1 MPNKEKNGHLFR
13 KKELREGIMKEI
25 EKLRHDLDMCDEI
38 IVDALRMRYQIIQE
52 ITNYKQENGMEV
64 VQPEEEE
71 RKKRFVADKLGDYK
85 YKKSILKVYESIL
98 YRSKRIQSHE
108 IFDFNIFL
116 IGFMGVGKS
125 TVSKA
130 LQHTFAMDVIE
141 MDEIIAKNNGMSI
154 SEIFE
159 LHGEEY
165 FRNEETQLLKD
176 CQGAKNKI
184 ISCGGG
190 VAMRQVNVDE
200 MRKSGKVVLLTA
212 NPETIL
218 DRVKG
223 NHDRPLLENK
233 KNVNDITD
241 LMEKRRPAYEA
252 AADIVISTDGKSA
265 YQICEE
271 IITKV
276 NE

>member
-1 MPNKEKNGHLFR
+1 
-13 KKELREGIMKEI
+13 MKEI
-25 EKLRHDLDMCDEI
+25 EKLRNDLDMCDEI

-64 VQPEEEE
+64 VQPQEEE
-71 RKKRFVADKLGDYK
+71 RKKQFVSDKLGDYK

-116 IGFMGVGKS
+116 VGFMGVGKS

-130 LQHTFAMDVIE
+130 LQRTFAMDVIE

-165 FRNEETQLLKD
+165 FRNEETELLRS
-176 CQGAKNKI
+176 CQGEKNKI

-212 NPETIL
+212 APETIL

-233 KNVNDITD
+233 KNVDDIRD

-265 YQICEE
+265 YEICEE
-271 IITKV
+271 IIAKV
-276 NE
+276 NEK

>member
-1 MPNKEKNGHLFR
+1 M
-13 KKELREGIMKEI
+13 KELD
-25 EKLRHDLDMCDEI
+25 KLRNDLDMCDEI

-52 ITNYKQENGMEV
+52 ITNYKQENGIQV

-71 RKKRFVADKLGDYK
+71 RKKNYVMQKLDDYK

-108 IFDFNIFL
+108 LFDFNIFL

-130 LQHTFAMDVIE
+130 LQRVFAMDVVE
-141 MDEIIAKNNGMSI
+141 MDEIIARQNGMSI

-159 LHGEEY
+159 FHGEEY
-165 FRNEETQLLKD
+165 FRNEETELLRESRSK
-176 CQGAKNKI
+176 KNRI
-184 ISCGGG
+184 VSCGGG
-190 VAMRQVNVDE
+190 VPMRQVNVDE
-200 MRKSGKVVLLTA
+200 MKKSGKVVLLTA
-212 NPETIL
+212 SPETIL
-218 DRVKG
+218 ERVRG
-223 NHDRPLLENK
+223 NHDRPLLENN
-233 KNVNDITD
+233 KNVDYIKD

-265 YQICEE
+265 YEICEE
-271 IITKV
+271 IIAKV